1 MVEEPGK
8 SNDSNPAADIAYLLA
23 SFSDNG
29 RSLRSFV
36 NHPQELGVCILTAG
50 LLANSKLMISP
61 EDAVKSSFDIYTKI
75 QGHVARY
82 QNMQFANNIEGCF
95 ERHPEVDGD

>member
-1 MVEEPGK
+1 
-8 SNDSNPAADIAYLLA
+8 
-23 SFSDNG
+23 
-29 RSLRSFV
+29 
-36 NHPQELGVCILTAG
+36 
-50 LLANSKLMISP
+50 MISP
-61 EDAVKSSFDIYTKI
+61 EDAVRSSFDIYTKI

>member
-8 SNDSNPAADIAYLLA
+8 NNGNNPAADIAYLLA

-61 EDAVKSSFDIYTKI
+61 EDAVKSSFDRYTKI
-75 QGHVARY
+75 TGARCKVSKY
-82 QNMQFANNIEGCF
+82 AVCE
-95 ERHPEVDGD
+95 